1 MTSSSDVRYFLST
14 LKRLDSKSRA
24 LASHPEL
31 TLRLLFQSMTT
42 DERDEAIGHLSK
54 MNDYVGD
61 LYVQCLRINQS
72 QRSSRMDSMTLP
84 FSGGPTVLESKV
96 VKKIPCS
103 SIMHSNPNRS
113 KD

>member
-31 TLRLLFQSMTT
+31 TLRLLFQSMTF
-42 DERDEAIGHLSK
+42 DERVEAIGHLSK
-54 MNDYVGD
+54 MNDYVGG
-61 LYVQCLRINQS
+61 LYVECLRINQS
-72 QRSSRMDSMTLP
+72 PRSSKTGFTTLP
-84 FSGGPTVLESKV
+84 FSGGLMVSKSSELA
-96 VKKIPCS
+96 KTLCS
-103 SIMHSNPNRS
+103 STTHSNQKAS

>member
-42 DERDEAIGHLSK
+42 GERVEAIGHLAK

-72 QRSSRMDSMTLP
+72 GRSSRMDSTTLP
-84 FSGGPTVLESKV
+84 SSGEHMEYAQWADRMTR
-96 VKKIPCS
+96 CS
-103 SIMHSNPNRS
+103 STTRSNRNRS
-113 KD
+113 